1 MLQRRILALVM
12 AALVGVAMTAPASAQ
27 VRLIFPSQSLGTS
40 TFGQFF
46 SAWAK
51 RVTDASQGTGVVDVR
66 EGGTLANFGNVY
78 DRVLDDVVQIGFGQ
92 QALIAGKFPLTEV
105 VVLPFIVKDNTVG
118 SVALWR
124 LYKSGLLDNEY
135 NQIVP
140 IWMNLLG
147 PSYLHFN
154 KAPASLNDLSG
165 LKIRVTGKVNSQM
178 VQRLG
183 GAPVSL
189 PAESMYDGLQRGAID
204 GLITS
209 WSAFAPYHLA
219 EVSSYHVLAPLGVAP
234 AMFFMA
240 KKKYESLPPALRAAL
255 DANGGE
261 AQSRTAGEAWRQDG
275 LTTQATLA
283 ASGKHKIT
291 ELSPEQTAAW
301 EARTEPLIKEW
312 AASIP
317 GGEKAL
323 AAYRQLYVDVEAGR

>member
-1 MLQRRILALVM
+1 MQRRMLALAV
-12 AALVGVAMTAPASAQ
+12 AALIGMAVTAPASAQ
-27 VRLIFPSQSLGTS
+27 VRLIFPSQSLATS

-51 RVTDASQGTGVVDVR
+51 RVTEASQGTGVVDLR

-154 KAPASLNDLSG
+154 KAPASLDDLSG

-189 PAESMYDGLQRGAID
+189 PAENMYDGLQRGAID

-240 KKKYESLPPALRAAL
+240 KKKYKSLPPALRTAL

-283 ASGKHKIT
+283 ASGKHKVT
-291 ELSPEQTAAW
+291 ELSPAQTAAW

-312 AASIP
+312 AASVP
-317 GGEKAL
+317 GGEKVL
-323 AAYRQLYVDVEAGR
+323 ATYRQLYADIEAGR